1 MGEPSRRAPTLRP
14 GKPEE
19 VGMLPERIERAREI
33 AAEAVAKGR
42 TPSLV
47 VLAARRGVVVL
58 HEAFGKLRP
67 DVDDT
72 PLPREA
78 IYPISSATKPFTATL
93 AMILVEEGRLGLAR
107 PAVEYL
113 PELSGEGIDQV
124 LVHHLMTHTSGFD
137 DTVLF
142 PAIVEKMKS
151 EGPRELPAN
160 SHPLNAL
167 PLAYIADLPRSCPAG
182 EQMVYANTN
191 YTLLGEIIQR
201 VSGATLE
208 EFACERLF
216 GPLGTKGAGYSVRDD
231 MREHLLERASGAPFS
246 EEGVLPGTP
255 GFRSEQW
262 RQMQDGGAGL
272 HASAMDIAVFAQMHL
287 NRGRYGDTRIL
298 SAPGAT
304 AMSQDQLPDM
314 KAKVFGMPERAA
326 GYGLGWLVETHECW
340 RYLTSTLLP
349 RGSFHHTGAGGCNFW
364 VDPQNEIVGA
374 YLEVA
379 TEVTPD
385 LEAVSW
391 SCDLFQ
397 NVVTSAVED

>member
-1 MGEPSRRAPTLRP
+1 MSKPSRHAPTLRP
-14 GKPEE
+14 GTPEA
-19 VGMLPERIERAREI
+19 VGMLPERLERAREI
-33 AAEAVAKGR
+33 AADAVASGR
-42 TPSLV
+42 TTSLV
-47 VLAARRGVVVL
+47 ALVARRGVVVL
-58 HEAFGKLRP
+58 HEAFGRLRP
-67 DVDDT
+67 DADDT

-78 IYPISSATKPFTATL
+78 IFPLSSATKPVTATL

-107 PAVEYL
+107 PAVDYL
-113 PELSGEGIDQV
+113 PELSGDGIDQL

-137 DTVLF
+137 DTALF
-142 PAIVEKMKS
+142 TAIVEKIGS
-151 EGPRELPAN
+151 EGPRQLPAN

-167 PLAYIADLPRSCPAG
+167 PLAYAGELPRACQAG
-182 EQMVYANTN
+182 EQMIYANTN
-191 YTLLGEIIQR
+191 YTLLGEILQR
-201 VSGATLE
+201 VSGVSLE
-208 EFACERLF
+208 ELARERLF
-216 GPLGTKGAGYSVRDD
+216 GPLGMKGAGYTVRDD

-246 EEGVLPGTP
+246 ENGVLPGTP
-255 GFRSEQW
+255 GFRSEEW

-287 NRGRYGDTRIL
+287 NRGRYGDARIL

-304 AMSQDQLPDM
+304 VMSQDQLPGM

-326 GYGLGWLVETHECW
+326 GYGLGWLIDTHECW

-349 RGSFHHTGAGGCNFW
+349 RGSFHHTGAGGTNFW
-364 VDPQNEIVGA
+364 VDPQNEIVGV
-374 YLEVA
+374 YFEVA

-385 LEAVSW
+385 LETVSW